1 MKPQKLLILS
11 LISNFLFPA
20 RSMKQIIL
28 ILSLITSLSACA
40 NSPTG
45 KAIENS
51 LKADPLLETNSPT
64 PQATTPP
71 VTNPEPSLPPVQ
83 LPSDFPSEITPYPNA
98 TLKAVMPPTPDST
111 AVITLWETTDSSNV
125 VQAFYQ
131 KELKAKNWKIIE
143 NSANENSDNLTAEKD
158 KLKVTIAQ
166 QPNPEANG
174 KTYFQIRYQPLP
186 VETASSPTS
195 TPTPTPTPTSNPEKT
210 NKNSVPKE
218 LSSFVSDV
226 AKLGIFK
233 APNSQETGTLPD
245 PNGKITRSQYARW
258 IVEVNNTLYADN
270 PAKQIRLAVP
280 SSDPIFTDVPTT
292 HPNFA
297 EIQGLAEAGLIPSR
311 LSGDNTVTK
320 FRPDSSLIREDLIRW
335 KVPLD
340 TRKVLPK
347 ASIDAVKERWGFK
360 DTSKIDA
367 GALPAILE
375 DYNNGDNSNIRRVFG
390 FTTLFQPKKNVTRA
404 EAAATLWFFGFQ
416 GEGISAKDA
425 LIDTPKPQQN

>member
-174 KTYFQIRYQPLP
+174 KTYFQIRYQPL
-186 VETASSPTS
+186 
-195 TPTPTPTPTSNPEKT
+195 PEKT

>member
-1 MKPQKLLILS
+1 
-11 LISNFLFPA
+11 
-20 RSMKQIIL
+20 MKQIIL

-51 LKADPLLETNSPT
+51 LKADPLLQTNTPA
-64 PQATTPP
+64 PQATTAP
-71 VTNPEPSLPPVQ
+71 VTNPKPSIPPVE
-83 LPSDFPSEITPYPNA
+83 LPSDFPSEIPPYPNA
-98 TLKAVMPPTPDST
+98 TLQTVMPPTPDST
-111 AVITLWETTDSSNV
+111 AVITLWETTDPSNV

-143 NSANENSDNLTAEKD
+143 NSANENNDNLSAEKD
-158 KLKVTIAQ
+158 NLKLTIAQ
-166 QPNPEANG
+166 QPNPQSDG

-186 VETASSPTS
+186 VETVSSPTPTPTS
-195 TPTPTPTPTSNPEKT
+195 TPTSTPTPTPTSNPEKP
-210 NKNSVPKE
+210 NNNSVPKE
-218 LSSFVSDV
+218 LSPLVSDV

-258 IVEVNNTLYADN
+258 IVDVNNQLYANN

-280 SSDPIFTDVPTT
+280 SSDPVFTDVPTT

-297 EIQGLAEAGLIPSR
+297 EIQGLAEAGLIPSP

-320 FRPDSSLIREDLIRW
+320 FRPDSSLTREDLIRW

-340 TRKVLPK
+340 TRQALPK
-347 ASIDAVKERWGFK
+347 ASLDAVKERWGFK

-416 GEGISAKDA
+416 GEGISAQDA
-425 LIDTPKPQQN
+425 LTDTPKPQQN